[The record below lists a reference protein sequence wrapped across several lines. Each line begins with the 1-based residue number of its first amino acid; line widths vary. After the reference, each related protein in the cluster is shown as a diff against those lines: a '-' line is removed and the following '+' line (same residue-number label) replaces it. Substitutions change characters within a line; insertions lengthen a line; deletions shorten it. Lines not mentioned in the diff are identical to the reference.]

1 MPINERAQVNER
13 VPVNEREGGGSKV
26 RFRTTVSEKDLLA
39 VRQICEST
47 GFFYPEEVDT
57 AVELVED
64 RLLKGPRCGY
74 HFLFAE
80 DGGRTVGY
88 TSFGPIAC
96 TRESYDLYWIVVAG
110 DYRGKGL
117 GTRLLE
123 ASEETIASFGG
134 SRVYIETSGR
144 PDYLP
149 TRAFYLARGYT
160 QVAELAD
167 FYAPG
172 DPKAMYLKVLPSGGR

>member
-1 MPINERAQVNER
+1 MNTVKIEFRSTVTDTDLATVRAI
-13 VPVNEREGGGSKV
+13 
-26 RFRTTVSEKDLLA
+26 T
-39 VRQICEST
+39 EST

-64 RLLKGPRCGY
+64 RLAKGPRCGY

-80 DGGRTVGY
+80 QDGRTMGY

-96 TRESYDLYWIVVAG
+96 TKESFDLYWIVVAG
-110 DYRGKGL
+110 DFRGKGL
-117 GTRLLE
+117 GTQLLE
-123 ASEETIASFGG
+123 QSEKAVTSLGG
-134 SRVYIETSGR
+134 SRVYIETSAR
-144 PDYLP
+144 HFYEP

-160 QVAELAD
+160 QVAELED

-172 DPKAMYLKVLPSGGR
+172 DAKVIYVKVLPAHPLLAG

>member
-1 MPINERAQVNER
+1 MNVVKI
-13 VPVNEREGGGSKV
+13 GV
-26 RFRTTVSEKDLLA
+26 RSTVTEKDLQC
-39 VRQICEST
+39 VREITVST

-64 RLLKGPRCGY
+64 RLAKGPRCGY

-80 DGGRTVGY
+80 QDGETVGY

-96 TRESYDLYWIVVAG
+96 TRESYDLYWIVVSG
-110 DYRGKGL
+110 TYRGKGL
-117 GTRLLE
+117 GTQLLE
-123 ASEETIASFGG
+123 QSEEAIATLGG
-134 SRVYIETSGR
+134 TRVYIETSAR
-144 PDYLP
+144 PLYEP

-160 QVAELAD
+160 QIAELED

-172 DPKAMYLKVLPSGGR
+172 DAKAMYLKVMPRRTRE